1 MATAARPAPRCAEQ
15 PSAVA
20 RAGAVADSPSPAR
33 PHVAVPPQTDA
44 LSQAGRSRWR
54 SPAVAFFFC
63 IVGALAFAYRLP
75 SSAYLAPQ
83 SGLGYAFGIAGGCML
98 VLLLVYPMRKRL
110 PRATW
115 LGSTRFWFRTHM
127 TLGVLGPAAILVHSN
142 FSLGATNSNVA
153 LACMLVVAGSGLFG
167 RYVYGRI
174 HLELHGRQ
182 ATLEELK
189 AFSGGMRR
197 MTSAVSYLPELA
209 RSIDA
214 EEDLV
219 AQRTQRL
226 ALLLQPIVS
235 LAWAVRARRR
245 LRRSVRQAIARG
257 AERRRDRSRDPL
269 RTIAYRYIDDRI
281 GATRRVLEFRAFQKM
296 FSLWHALHMP
306 LFVMLLVSGVV
317 HVLAVHL
324 Y

>member
-1 MATAARPAPRCAEQ
+1 MATAAQQAPPRAEPPALAAPTD
-15 PSAVA
+15 AVD
-20 RAGAVADSPSPAR
+20 VSPSSAR
-33 PHVAVPPQTDA
+33 PHVAVPPQA
-44 LSQAGRSRWR
+44 SASSRAGRGRWR
-54 SPAVAFFFC
+54 SPAVAFFLC
-63 IVGALAFAYRLP
+63 VVGALAFAYGLP
-75 SSAYLAPQ
+75 SSDYLAPQ
-83 SGLGYAFGIAGGCML
+83 SGLGYTLGIAGGSMMA
-98 VLLLVYPMRKRL
+98 LLLVYPMRKRL

-182 ATLEELK
+182 ATLEDLK
-189 AFSGGMRR
+189 AFSGGMRH

-214 EEDLV
+214 EEDVV
-219 AQRTQRL
+219 ARRTQRMP
-226 ALLLQPIVS
+226 LLLQPVAS
-235 LAWAVRARRR
+235 LAWALRARRR
-245 LRRSVRQAIARG
+245 LRRAVRQAIAHG
-257 AERRRDRSRDPL
+257 AERRRDRARDPL
-269 RTIAYRYIDDRI
+269 RTVAYRYIDDRL

-296 FSLWHALHMP
+296 FSLWHALHLP
-306 LFVMLLVSGVV
+306 LFVMLLVSGIV
-317 HVLAVHL
+317 HVFAVHL